1 MGTAMAAPTTTM
13 AAPMTMSAPMTA
25 MAAPT
30 TTMAA
35 PMTTSAPMTAMAA
48 PMTTMAAPTT
58 MGVQREMKMG
68 IQMVPKVVGY
78 GMMPPAETG
87 YGMGTSYGSAPQGEW
102 IHHHHHG
109 HHHLGLP

>member
-1 MGTAMAAPTTTM
+1 MAMAGAGSYGGMGPGM
-13 AAPMTMSAPMTA
+13 AMVGAAAPMTMP
-25 MAAPT
+25 
-30 TTMAA
+30 
-35 PMTTSAPMTAMAA
+35 APMTAMAA
-48 PMTTMAAPTT
+48 PMTTMAAPMTMPAP

-68 IQMVPKVVGY
+68 IQMVPQVVGY

-87 YGMGTSYGSAPQGEW
+87 YGMGASYGSAPQGEW

>member
-1 MGTAMAAPTTTM
+1 MGTMGGYGGMGPGMAMVGT

-25 MAAPT
+25 MAAP
-30 TTMAA
+30 AVQ
-35 PMTTSAPMTAMAA
+35 PMQ
-48 PMTTMAAPTT
+48 

-68 IQMVPKVVGY
+68 VQMVPKVVGY

-109 HHHLGLP
+109 HHHHGLP